1 MSHLQGT
8 NPYSKGK
15 RCPGSCLY
23 SKHIAR
29 ITVSHQRQYQSRS
42 EGQRASCARS
52 SDDTPVASFPFLCS
66 FRKCPPPPKKQNM
79 AKEAF
84 LGLPDV
90 KAGAEEIGT
99 GRGLQG
105 KEQQGLEALPAVSRW
120 HLLATPSSW
129 EAEPCFCQAG
139 AFALA
144 LRLDSEQLNKVIAR
158 VSLWATFC
166 CFLRPGKAAVLIGS
180 RPSPGPA
187 LP

>member
-15 RCPGSCLY
+15 RRPGSCLY
-23 SKHIAR
+23 SKHIAH
-29 ITVSHQRQYQSRS
+29 ITVSHQRRISRRARVKEQAVPAVLMTHQWPHS
-42 EGQRASCARS
+42 PSSAPLESAPHPQKNKTWQRK
-52 SDDTPVASFPFLCS
+52 PFLAS
-66 FRKCPPPPKKQNM
+66 QMLRQVQK
-79 AKEAF
+79 KEA
-84 LGLPDV
+84 
-90 KAGAEEIGT
+90 

-129 EAEPCFCQAG
+129 EAAPCFCQAG

-166 CFLRPGKAAVLIGS
+166 CFL
-180 RPSPGPA
+180 
-187 LP
+187 